1 MDFREYFINQ
11 LNEYLVKNDVKV
23 TKKNRAIAL
32 IGLGPHA
39 KRIYLHYIKKYKE
52 NLSLVVDLK
61 SQKANIRK
69 YLDDNGFK
77 NTKIFCIDDQYKDN
91 LELPKN
97 IESNLLSV
105 FKTFEITHIF
115 ISTEPKAHNMYLK
128 FALKND
134 INVLTDKP
142 ITVTKNMTSVRSINK
157 VRKQYYEIL
166 KLSENS
172 IADCKV
178 MCQRQYHRGYEY
190 VKKLLNETVAKYQI
204 PITYISIYHCDGN
217 WEMMHDL
224 DKENHPYKYG
234 YGKLF
239 HSGYHFIDL
248 LSDFIK
254 INNQLPKNKRIKH
267 GEVYS
272 NCFTPNDEKAI
283 VNVDDYKRLFN
294 NQTIPDFYNE
304 VKNPSFKKYGE
315 KNFYGLMK
323 FTNSNNQLIT
333 EVNLNLLHYGFS
345 RRGWIQSKNFY
356 KENGRIRHES
366 INIHVGPLMN
376 IQVHSY
382 QSKEIKDR
390 TNDMKLE
397 EQIGGLEHFE
407 IHIYRNVDLIGGKPF
422 EKIDLGDLYTEKE
435 KKNILGYNE
444 LSREQYLNK
453 FLNGK
458 CDRGDIKDQ
467 ALAIEILHSCAM
479 GIHNYYAKKEQP
491 ETINISNEHI
501 YPLNVKYLKQF
512 SYKEN
517 IDQEKNLISYIPLE
531 KNDYDVNIAI
541 NNLINKKSFE
551 TFITISDNK
560 NAAGGL
566 LYKEF
571 KTKFM
576 ANIYSKYLNFIIK
589 YVRLNKLIKKI
600 ENYK

>member
-1 MDFREYFINQ
+1 MNPQ
-11 LNEYLVKNDVKV
+11 EYLIDELNKFITKEEK
-23 TKKNRAIAL
+23 TKKIISKKRRSIAL

-39 KRIYLHYIKKYKE
+39 KRIYLHYIKKHNE
-52 NLSLVVDLK
+52 NLALVVDLK
-61 SQKANIRK
+61 SEKDNVRK
-69 YLDDNGFK
+69 YLDENGFK
-77 NTKIFCIDDQYKDN
+77 NTKIFCVEDKYKDY
-91 LELPKN
+91 LELPED
-97 IESNLLSV
+97 IASNLLSV
-105 FKTFEITHIF
+105 LQTFEITHIF

-128 FALKND
+128 FALKNN

-157 VRKQYYEIL
+157 VRKQYYDIL
-166 KLSENS
+166 KLAENS
-172 IADCKV
+172 TADCKV
-178 MCQRQYHRGYEY
+178 MCQRQYHKGYEY
-190 VKKLLNETVAKYQI
+190 IKKLLNETVSKYQV

-283 VNVDDYKRLFN
+283 INVDDYKRLFS

-304 VKNPSFKKYGE
+304 VKDPNFKKYGE

-390 TNDMKLE
+390 TNDMKFE

-407 IHIYRNVDLIGGKPF
+407 IHIYRNV
-422 EKIDLGDLYTEKE
+422 EKE
-435 KKNILGYNE
+435 NILGYNE
-444 LSREQYLNK
+444 LSREQYLNN
-453 FLNGK
+453 FLKGK

-491 ETINISNEHI
+491 EIIDVTNKHI
-501 YPLNVKYLKQF
+501 YPIDIKFLKQY
-512 SYKEN
+512 SNKEN
-517 IDQEKNLISYIPLE
+517 IEQEKKLISFIPIE
-531 KNDYDVNIAI
+531 KDNYEFSVIIND
-541 NNLINKKSFE
+541 LIKKKTFE
-551 TFITISDNK
+551 TFISITIDK
-560 NAAGGL
+560 KVAGGL
-566 LYKEF
+566 LHKEF
-571 KTKFM
+571 KTKLM
-576 ANIYSKYLNFIIK
+576 AYIYSKYLNFIIK
-589 YVRLNKLIKKI
+589 NKDLSKIIKVI